1 MSDKIK
7 CTGQCHF
14 FSNLLVVTEK
24 NMNLK
29 KGEGWEQHGH
39 SAEEQ
44 PTRDNSSISLF
55 IRMLQTVH

>member
-1 MSDKIK
+1 
-7 CTGQCHF
+7 
-14 FSNLLVVTEK
+14 
-24 NMNLK
+24 MNLK

-39 SAEEQ
+39 STKEQ